1 MNRADLA
8 VLNCSQLLT
17 CHGPIPKKK
26 SALQDVGLLEN
37 GCIASF
43 EGKIVFIGDEK
54 TFHRDVQMTD
64 DGVRIDGRG
73 LTCLPGFV
81 DPHTHLPFAGSRED
95 EFSLRIKG
103 YTYQQLARQG
113 LGIQTTVNATRQAS
127 DEELLSLCLS
137 RLDSMLVHG
146 TTTAEAKSGYGLNK
160 KDELKQLRV
169 LKKANTAHPVDIVS
183 TFMGAH
189 EVPKEY
195 KKRKAEYIDLLT
207 KEILPEVRQR
217 QLAEFFD
224 VFCEEGV
231 YSVEET
237 RTLLREAKKAGFK
250 VKIHADEF
258 VSLGGAQLAVEEGAI
273 SAEHLIAITDEGVE
287 KMAQSPTAAILL
299 PGVSFFLMQQKKAPA
314 RKMIDQGV
322 IVAVATDFNPGSSMT
337 ESMLFILQ
345 LAVFTLKMGIE
356 EAINAATANA
366 SYALDRQEQ
375 VGSLEIG
382 KGMDLVLWDVPSY
395 PYLVYHLGINPVKH
409 VIKNGRI
416 VVENGI
422 ICQAPVEFP

>member
-1 MNRADLA
+1 MNQVDLA
-8 VLNCSQLLT
+8 VLNCNQLLT
-17 CHGPIPKKK
+17 CQGPIPKRKT
-26 SALQDVGLLEN
+26 ALQDVGLLEN

-43 EGKIVFIGDEK
+43 KGEIVFVGDEEA
-54 TFHRDVQMTD
+54 FHHDVQMTD
-64 DGVRIDGRG
+64 NGIYIDGKG
-73 LTCLPGFV
+73 LTGLPGFV
-81 DPHTHLPFAGSRED
+81 DPHTHLPFAGSREH
-95 EFSLRIKG
+95 EFNLRVKG
-103 YTYQQLARQG
+103 YTYQQLAQQG

-160 KDELKQLRV
+160 RDELKQLRV
-169 LKKANTAHPVDIVS
+169 IKKANAIHPVDVVS

-195 KKRKAEYIDLLT
+195 KDKKAEYMNLLT
-207 KEILPEVRQR
+207 QEILPEVRNQN
-217 QLAEFFD
+217 LAEFFD

-237 RTLLREAKKAGFK
+237 RELIKKAKKAGFK
-250 VKIHADEF
+250 IKIHADEF
-258 VSLGGAQLAVEEGAI
+258 TPLGGAQLAAEEGAI
-273 SAEHLIAITDEGVE
+273 SAEHLIAITDEGIE

-299 PGVSFFLMQQKKAPA
+299 PGVSFFLMQQKTAPA
-314 RKMIDQGV
+314 RRMVEQGV
-322 IVAVATDFNPGSSMT
+322 IVALATDFNPGSSMT

-366 SYALDRQEQ
+366 SYALEKQEQ

-382 KGMDLVLWDVPSY
+382 KKMDLVLWDVPTY
-395 PYLVYHLGINPVKH
+395 PYLVYHLGVNPVKH
-409 VIKNGRI
+409 VIKNGKI
-416 VVENGI
+416 VVEDKR
-422 ICQAPVEFP
+422 ICRTSAGSP

>member
-17 CHGPIPKKK
+17 CQGPIPKRKT
-26 SALQDVGLLEN
+26 ALQDVGLLEN

-43 EGKIVFIGDEK
+43 KGEIVFIGGEEA
-54 TFHRDVQMTD
+54 FHRDVQMTD
-64 DGVRIDGRG
+64 DGICIDGRG
-73 LTCLPGFV
+73 LTGLPGFV

-95 EFSLRIKG
+95 EFNLRVKG

-113 LGIQTTVNATRQAS
+113 LGIQTTVNATRQS
-127 DEELLSLCLS
+127 SEEELFSLCLS

-146 TTTAEAKSGYGLNK
+146 TTTTEAKSGYGLNK
-160 KDELKQLRV
+160 RDELKQLRV
-169 LKKANTAHPVDIVS
+169 LQKANATHPVDIVS

-195 KKRKAEYIDLLT
+195 KDRKAEYINLLT
-207 KEILPEVRQR
+207 QEILPEVKNQN
-217 QLAEFFD
+217 LAEFFD

-231 YSVEET
+231 YSIEET
-237 RTLLREAKKAGFK
+237 RELIKKAKKAGLK
-250 VKIHADEF
+250 IKIHADEF
-258 VSLGGAQLAVEEGAI
+258 VPLGGAELAAEERAI
-273 SAEHLIAITDEGVE
+273 SAEHLIAITDDGIE
-287 KMAQSPTAAILL
+287 KMAQSPTAAVLL
-299 PGVSFFLMQQKKAPA
+299 PGVSFFLMQQKTAPA
-314 RKMIDQGV
+314 RKMIDRGV
-322 IVAVATDFNPGSSMT
+322 IVALATDFNPGSSMT

-366 SYALDRQEQ
+366 SYALGKHEQ
-375 VGSLEIG
+375 VGSLETG
-382 KGMDLVLWDVPSY
+382 KKMDLVLWDVPTY

-409 VIKNGRI
+409 VIKNGKI
-416 VVENGI
+416 VVEDGRI
-422 ICQAPVEFP
+422 RTHGQG